1 MFLGIDIGGT
11 NIKMVVLR
19 KDGTVIEDGSIP
31 SRVERGPE
39 DAFARM
45 AAVFPDRTG
54 KGPRGSGSRP
64 GGKRRSSRLSG
75 VGVAC
80 AGLVNP
86 ALGKLYSSPN
96 LPEWTNAPL
105 SRIARK
111 HFGVHTVVE
120 NDANAAAY
128 GEYHMGAGRG
138 RGTMIC
144 LTLGTGVGGGIV
156 TEGRL
161 LRGSKNYAGEIGHM
175 TICETGPRCN
185 CGNRGCLEAYVGS
198 YGLLREARRL
208 IARRGGR
215 YLARWVEEGREL
227 TPQLISEAAERGD
240 RAARD
245 VLEEAGAH
253 LGTGIANLINIFNPD
268 LVVIGGG
275 VAKGFPLM
283 KARVVEEVRKRAFP
297 ESRRAAR
304 IVRARLGTRA
314 AAIGAALLA
323 RDSANP

>member
-19 KDGTVIEDGSIP
+19 KNGGMIAHRSI
-31 SRVERGPE
+31 SSNVEKGPE

-45 AAVFPDRTG
+45 AAVVPSLLD
-54 KGPRGSGSRP
+54 KKAS
-64 GGKRRSSRLSG
+64 
-75 VGVAC
+75 VVAAGVAC
-80 AGLVNP
+80 AGLVNQ
-86 ALGKLYSSPN
+86 AEGKLHSSPN

-111 HFGVHTVVE
+111 RFGVHTVVD

-128 GEYHMGAGRG
+128 GEYFQGSGG
-138 RGTMIC
+138 GQGTLVC
-144 LTLGTGVGGGIV
+144 LTLGTGVGGAVVID
-156 TEGRL
+156 GRL

-175 TICETGPRCN
+175 TICETGPRCH
-185 CGNRGCLEAYVGS
+185 CGSRGCLEAYVGS
-198 YGLLREARRL
+198 YGLIREARRMVS
-208 IARRGGR
+208 RRAGR
-215 YLARWVEEGREL
+215 YLTRWVEDGREL
-227 TPQLISEAAERGD
+227 TPRLIAEAASRGD
-240 RAARD
+240 RAARGIF
-245 VLEEAGAH
+245 EEAGMH

-275 VAKGFPLM
+275 VAKGYPLM
-283 KARVVEEVRKRAFP
+283 RPRVVQEIRKRAFP

-314 AAIGAALLA
+314 AAVGAALLA
-323 RDSANP
+323 RDSGAAANP